1 MRLHRMFLP
10 LSLTVLA
17 VIVAACGGT
26 TAVPPT
32 SPPPTQTPL
41 PPPSTTPVSPTVP
54 PPTGTPLPPNN
65 TPPPT
70 TTPLPSIETPV
81 AEPPPTRIQFA
92 TGATSALVQDTVQPA
107 ATNRYALKASAGQI
121 MRVYLSPYQQA
132 DLLMAI
138 WGADGDVL
146 LSGHVKAD
154 QWYGVLRTTQDYFIG
169 VTTADGSNAASY
181 ALQVV
186 IPERIQFA
194 AGTTSALVS
203 GGAPAGGAHNYVLSA
218 MGGQTMTARLSVT
231 QGLGLVVIW
240 GADGSVLISDHAEAT
255 EWSGV
260 LPSTQDYYI
269 DVEAAADNPALKYTL
284 EVTIPPLP

>member
-107 ATNRYALKASAGQI
+107 ATNRYALAMTDNFKT
-121 MRVYLSPYQQA
+121 VTL
-132 DLLMAI
+132 
-138 WGADGDVL
+138 
-146 LSGHVKAD
+146 
-154 QWYGVLRTTQDYFIG
+154 TQ
-169 VTTADGSNAASY
+169 
-181 ALQVV
+181 
-186 IPERIQFA
+186 
-194 AGTTSALVS
+194 
-203 GGAPAGGAHNYVLSA
+203 
-218 MGGQTMTARLSVT
+218 
-231 QGLGLVVIW
+231 
-240 GADGSVLISDHAEAT
+240 
-255 EWSGV
+255 
-260 LPSTQDYYI
+260 
-269 DVEAAADNPALKYTL
+269 
-284 EVTIPPLP
+284 